1 MKIILQ
7 YSIYFLFYPLKA
19 TNLLLQTFELTMHKK
34 TMPLIAGTY
43 LFKLFAITYIYARVG
58 AVMVAENFAPS
69 IDYSLVFYHIVV
81 CGQVKQ

>member
-1 MKIILQ
+1 
-7 YSIYFLFYPLKA
+7 
-19 TNLLLQTFELTMHKK
+19 MHKK

-43 LFKLFAITYIYARVG
+43 LFKFFAITYIYARVG

-69 IDYSLVFYHIVV
+69 TDYSPVFYHIVV